1 VDRLAA
7 TAELL
12 DGPLDDAAALDGNL
26 RDLRRVNRWLF
37 GARLSVRAVDALI
50 GDSRVR
56 DDDHSRVRIL
66 DVGTGAADIPVA
78 LLVAARR
85 TGRPAEVLAVDSR
98 SEVLEASRRVDPRLR
113 RLRGL
118 TLDCSDGRALPYED
132 DSFDVAH
139 SSLLVH
145 HLEPDEAVAVLREL
159 ARVARHGVVLNDL
172 LRSRRALAGAR
183 LLATLG
189 TRNRLTRHDGP
200 LSVRR
205 AYTAPELDAL
215 LMRAGLRPVARFRD
229 PFRHRT
235 AIAAR
240 PARP

>member
-12 DGPLDDAAALDGNL
+12 DGPLDDPDALDGNL

-50 GDSRVR
+50 DGSPER
-56 DDDHSRVRIL
+56 DADHSPVRIL

-78 LLVAARR
+78 LLVGARR
-85 TGRPAEVLAVDSR
+85 KGRRVEVLAVDSR
-98 SEVLEASRRVDPRLR
+98 SEVLDSARRVDPRLR

-118 TLDCSDGRALPYED
+118 TLACSDGRALPYEEG
-132 DSFDVAH
+132 SFDVAH
-139 SSLLVH
+139 SSLVVH
-145 HLEPDEAVAVLREL
+145 HLEPDEAVTMLREL
-159 ARVARHGVVLNDL
+159 ARVARRGVVLNDL
-172 LRSRRALAGAR
+172 LRSQRALAGAR
-183 LLATLG
+183 LLAALG

-200 LSVRR
+200 LSARR
-205 AYTAPELDAL
+205 AYTAGELDAL
-215 LMRAGLRPVARFRD
+215 LTKAGLRPVTQFRD

-240 PARP
+240 LAPR